1 MAVVIVPNACRA
13 LTGSERVTLAAA
25 NVAGLLRALDAR
37 YPGFAAALG
46 SRFAVAI
53 DGDIHGNADYEPLED
68 DSEVAFLPPI
78 AGGC

>member
-13 LTGSERVTLAAA
+13 LTGSERVMQSAA

-37 YPGFAAALG
+37 YPGFAEALG
-46 SRFAVAI
+46 SRFAVSI
-53 DGDIHGNADYEPLED
+53 DCDIHGNADYEPLED

-78 AGGC
+78 AGG